1 MTLSYGQ
8 ITAVLANAMQE
19 QQKEID
25 LLKQQNAEL
34 LQLISEMKK
43 K

>member
-1 MTLSYGQ
+1 LSYGQ
-8 ITAVLANAMQE
+8 ITAVLTKAMQG

-25 LLKQQNAEL
+25 LLKQQNKEL
-34 LQLISEMKK
+34 LQLINEMKK